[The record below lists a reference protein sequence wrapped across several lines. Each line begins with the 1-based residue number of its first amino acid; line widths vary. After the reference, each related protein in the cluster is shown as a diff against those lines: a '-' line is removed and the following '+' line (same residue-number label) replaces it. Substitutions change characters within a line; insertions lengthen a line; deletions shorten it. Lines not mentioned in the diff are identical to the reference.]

1 MEPALSWKLLVQLAH
16 HSGSP
21 AMWVV
26 DVVLLSL
33 TVLHLVF
40 SVSFVTPVDSPLKK
54 PLVKVTYEAIW
65 E

>member
-1 MEPALSWKLLVQLAH
+1 MEPALSSKLLVQLAH
-16 HSGSP
+16 HPGSP

-26 DVVLLSL
+26 DMVLFSL
-33 TVLHLVF
+33 TALHLVI

-54 PLVKVTYEAIW
+54 PLVKVAYEAIW